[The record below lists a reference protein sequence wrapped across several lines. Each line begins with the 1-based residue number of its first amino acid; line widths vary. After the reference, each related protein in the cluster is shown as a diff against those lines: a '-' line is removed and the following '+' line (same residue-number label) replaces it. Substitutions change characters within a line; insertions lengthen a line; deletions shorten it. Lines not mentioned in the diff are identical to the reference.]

1 MPATSSPPDP
11 MPLVAQVAALMRDV
25 AERVVMPRHRAL
37 AAHEIVEKSPGE
49 LVTCVDREAEARLR
63 DGLDRLGT
71 GARIVG
77 EEACAEDPGLLD
89 GIGSGAVWLVD
100 PLDGT
105 ANFASGSG
113 AFGIMVA
120 LVEEGE
126 PVASWMLDPVSG
138 RMCHAERA
146 LGAWIDDQPV
156 RARGSGRLRPI
167 AALASQFMAPDARAR
182 THRVAERRFA
192 LEPIP
197 RCAAESY
204 PRLVTGRNDVA
215 LFQRILPWDHA
226 AGVLF
231 LTEAGGRA
239 THWDGSAYR
248 VGSTG
253 AGLLAA
259 SDSSLWERGFEALS
273 GTLADGGSRRT
284 LAA

>member
-1 MPATSSPPDP
+1 
-11 MPLVAQVAALMRDV
+11 MPLVGQVAALMRDV

-37 AAHEIVEKSPGE
+37 AAHEIAEKSPGE
-49 LVTCVDREAEARLR
+49 VVTCVDREAEARLR
-63 DGLDRLGT
+63 EGLDRLGT

-77 EEACAEDPGLLD
+77 EEACAENPALLD

-105 ANFASGSG
+105 ANFASGTG

-120 LVEEGE
+120 LVSDGE
-126 PVASWMLDPVSG
+126 PIASWMLDPTTG
-138 RMCHAERA
+138 RMCHAERG
-146 LGAWIDDQPV
+146 LGAWIDDRPV
-156 RARGSGRLRPI
+156 RARSSGRLRPV
-167 AALASQFMAPDARAR
+167 AALATQFMAPAERAQA
-182 THRVAERRFA
+182 HRAAERRFA

-204 PRLVTGRNDVA
+204 PRLVNGRNDVA

-231 LTEAGGRA
+231 LTEAGGHA
-239 THWDGSAYR
+239 THWDGSSYR
-248 VGSTG
+248 VGSG
-253 AGLLAA
+253 RAGLLAA
-259 SDSSLWERGFEALS
+259 ADARLWEVAADVLRAP
-273 GTLADGGSRRT
+273 LAEVGSLGA

>member
-1 MPATSSPPDP
+1 MSLAGH
-11 MPLVAQVAALMRDV
+11 VAALMRDV
-25 AERVVMPRHRAL
+25 ADRVVMPRHQAL
-37 AAHEIVEKSPGE
+37 AAHEIAEKSPGE
-49 LVTCVDREAEARLR
+49 VVTCVDREAEARLR
-63 DGLDRLGT
+63 EGLDRLGI
-71 GARIVG
+71 GARVVG
-77 EEACAEDPGLLD
+77 EEACAENPALLD

-120 LVEEGE
+120 LVSEGE
-126 PVASWMLDPVSG
+126 PVASWMLDPGTG
-138 RMCHAERA
+138 RMCHAERG
-146 LGAWIDDQPV
+146 LGAWIDERPV
-156 RARGSGRLRPI
+156 RTRNSGRLRPV
-167 AALASQFMAPDARAR
+167 AALATQFMAPAERVRA
-182 THRVAERRFA
+182 HRAAERRFA

-204 PRLVTGRNDVA
+204 PRLVNGRNDVA

-231 LTEAGGRA
+231 LTEAGGHA

-248 VGSTG
+248 VGSDR

-259 SDSSLWERGFEALS
+259 ADGRLWEVAAEVLR
-273 GTLADGGSRRT
+273 TPLAEVGSLGA